1 MAYADGC
8 AGGKYGYL
16 VLALFPLCPLIGPSL
31 TLCCKMYIKRVMV
44 FTFYRYLYMQTKDW
58 N

>member
-1 MAYADGC
+1 MDVKVV
-8 AGGKYGYL
+8 KYGYL
-16 VLALFPLCPLIGPSL
+16 VLALFPLCPLLGPCL
-31 TLCCKMYIKRVMV
+31 TPCCKNVHKRVMA